1 MRSELPEFREW
12 SIAAVH
18 LLRGVVEAEDGRT
31 WDILLSHRT
40 ALEGYFA
47 RLGLMLVVDEAEG
60 FAYLRQF
67 AEEHLPEGYAAL
79 PKLFRATR
87 LSYAQTLLC
96 VLLRDALRRFEEEE
110 VCNERCVVEELD
122 LLDSWKAFFPKQG
135 DDVKQSGNLHS
146 NFRKLEELGFVR
158 PFGQEPGSWEVRR
171 ILKAK
176 LNAEEL
182 EHLHRRLSAA
192 VGTAAE
198 SHVPTAAPSS

>member
-1 MRSELPEFREW
+1 MRSDLPEFRDW

-18 LLRGVVEAEDGRT
+18 LLRGVVESDDGRT
-31 WDILLSHRT
+31 WDILLSHR
-40 ALEGYFA
+40 ASLEGYFA
-47 RLGLMLVVDEAEG
+47 RIGLMLVVDEAEG

-67 AEEHLPEGYAAL
+67 AEEHLPDGYNAL

-96 VLLRDALRRFEEEE
+96 VLLRDALRRLEEEE

-122 LLDSWKAFFPKQG
+122 LLESWKAFFPHQG
-135 DDVKQSGNLHS
+135 DDVKQSGALHNNL
-146 NFRKLEELGFVR
+146 RKLEDLGFVR

-182 EHLHRRLSAA
+182 EHLHRQLTAA
-192 VGTAAE
+192 VAAANE
-198 SHVPTAAPSS
+198 LRTQTTSGI